1 MTLVTSI
8 LLAGLLIVA
17 LSYAVEAARRRPT
30 APAHLVWWPAAP
42 IESVDVD
49 GVKLR
54 YVVAGEG
61 PTLVLLH
68 TLRTQLDMFQ
78 KVMPVLA
85 GRFRVY
91 ALDLPGHGWSD
102 IPDARYDAEFF
113 VRTVSKALDRL
124 EVRDAV
130 VVGESIGAS
139 IGLLLAAQRHP
150 RVRAVVAMNPYDYAG
165 GRGVRRSSLPAN
177 LIFGLTSVPVLGPT
191 VNRLRSLPLVTR
203 ILRGGV
209 RRQGALPADLAR
221 EIYRVGARPGH
232 ARAIESLVRHWS
244 SWEAART
251 EYATINRPTLL
262 LYGDHDWSREPE
274 RAADAAAIPGA
285 ELRVIPGA
293 GHFLSLDAPD
303 EVLAAV
309 VPWVSRLGG
318 TAGGRHFEGLARS
331 A

>member
-8 LLAGLLIVA
+8 LLAGLLTVA
-17 LSYAVEAARRRPT
+17 LSYAVEAVRRRPT
-30 APAHLVWWPAAP
+30 APAHLAWWPAAS

-61 PTLVLLH
+61 PTLILLH

-78 KVMPVLA
+78 KVIPVLA

-91 ALDLPGHGWSD
+91 AIDLPGHGWSD
-102 IPDARYDAEFF
+102 MPGARYDAEFF
-113 VRTVSKALDRL
+113 VRTISKALDGL
-124 EVRDAV
+124 DVRDTV

-165 GRGVRRSSLPAN
+165 GRGVRRSSLLAN
-177 LIFGLTSVPVLGPT
+177 LIFGLTGVPVLGPT
-191 VNRLRSLPLVTR
+191 VNRLRSLPLVTL

-209 RRQGALPADLAR
+209 RRKGALPADLAR
-221 EIYRVGARPGH
+221 EIYRVGSRPGQ
-232 ARAIESLVRHWS
+232 ARAIESLVRHWG
-244 SWEAART
+244 SWEAARA
-251 EYATINRPTLL
+251 EYAAIDRPTLL
-262 LYGDHDWSREPE
+262 LYGDHDWSRGPE

-285 ELRVIPGA
+285 ELRVIPDA
-293 GHFLSLDAPD
+293 GHFLALDAPD
-303 EVLAAV
+303 EVLAV
-309 VPWVSRLGG
+309 LLPW
-318 TAGGRHFEGLARS
+318 LARLDGTPVHQTAS
-331 A
+331 LRRG